1 LTPLRHANGGTDDVT
16 VTVFAW
22 MEDVE
27 VAIPT
32 SVQSANLQ
40 PQSGFEPQSGN
51 EVDEANMK
59 GMISGPATKIAGI
72 ASMLSNVPVI
82 GPYASATSK
91 VAEGTA
97 MVAKAI
103 GLSRPNVTKAPDPV
117 KPEATS
123 SLAVTNVPDRSAKL
137 TLDDKQE
144 LSIDPRISGLG
155 PSDPLQIS
163 SIAQIESYYTN
174 FTWGR
179 ANVVGDLLFNVRVQ
193 PTIWD
198 ESGAGGVLKHL
209 TAVGY
214 ASLPFLYWTGTLK
227 FRFQIV
233 CSAYHKGRLR
243 VVYDP
248 NWLTLDSGANGDDMI
263 TNYSHIIDI
272 ANTTDFTVTTTASQ
286 PTSLMG
292 HFYPGLNAVTE
303 CFSTTQYAAKEKFV
317 GNGVVGLYVVNE
329 LTTPSNAATNDVQ
342 VMCYVSAGEDFQVFV
357 PDDSIKD
364 YAVESLGFAFE
375 PQSGE
380 MKADKIDD
388 NEVDMPLQQT
398 SKDLGATIV
407 SPNLN
412 QIYTGER
419 IVSFR
424 SLLKRYSRY
433 VSLALNFT
441 DTANTE
447 LMKSNARFPAFPPY
461 RGSGAGLTNL
471 PSTGDTTEN
480 VVNMT
485 WLHWVTLAFQGHRGS
500 VRWKLVPI
508 GGNGDS
514 VRINAERG
522 TSRDGKRNY
531 LQRNDTTITNT
542 GTSSVLNN
550 YYVYKQ
556 VAGAFQHQNV
566 TDLAGG
572 AISSGTVNNV
582 AELEPGGAKRLRRR

>member
-1 LTPLRHANGGTDDVT
+1 
-16 VTVFAW
+16 
-22 MEDVE
+22 
-27 VAIPT
+27 
-32 SVQSANLQ
+32 
-40 PQSGFEPQSGN
+40 
-51 EVDEANMK
+51 
-59 GMISGPATKIAGI
+59 
-72 ASMLSNVPVI
+72 
-82 GPYASATSK
+82 
-91 VAEGTA
+91 
-97 MVAKAI
+97 
-103 GLSRPNVTKAPDPV
+103 
-117 KPEATS
+117 
-123 SLAVTNVPDRSAKL
+123 
-137 TLDDKQE
+137 
-144 LSIDPRISGLG
+144 
-155 PSDPLQIS
+155 
-163 SIAQIESYYTN
+163 
-174 FTWGR
+174 
-179 ANVVGDLLFNVRVQ
+179 
-193 PTIWD
+193 
-198 ESGAGGVLKHL
+198 
-209 TAVGY
+209 
-214 ASLPFLYWTGTLK
+214 
-227 FRFQIV
+227 
-233 CSAYHKGRLR
+233 
-243 VVYDP
+243 
-248 NWLTLDSGANGDDMI
+248 
-263 TNYSHIIDI
+263 
-272 ANTTDFTVTTTASQ
+272 
-286 PTSLMG
+286 
-292 HFYPGLNAVTE
+292 
-303 CFSTTQYAAKEKFV
+303 
-317 GNGVVGLYVVNE
+317 
-329 LTTPSNAATNDVQ
+329 
-342 VMCYVSAGEDFQVFV
+342 MCYVSAGEDFQVFV

-441 DTANTE
+441 DTAHTE

-582 AELEPGGAKRLRRR
+582 AELEIPYMHNFRFHPGKRISWTTPNRDRYGYDNIFNVEVTYISQQTKANIHMEAYIAGGEDYTTYFFTGCPPLRYAPVLPVP